1 MKRTFSIFLVVLVL
15 AGCCR
20 KNSPAGRES
29 ARIWAVE
36 KEFVN
41 YLSSLQGGTVFQAAD
56 SIRAYFERYGQD
68 SIRCE
73 VVRKYLYDP
82 NSPYRNEELYLP
94 FVQGLATAEFT
105 PDSLRDSYMFE
116 ARMCSL
122 NRIGQNAADF
132 DFEES
137 DGTLRHLYGIK
148 AEVTLLMFSNPGCE
162 DCERVTDLLTGNKI
176 IAGAVESGKLAVVN
190 IYIDEELDLW
200 RENVVDYPAEW
211 YNGFD
216 PNFVIREDLIYNV
229 RAIPS
234 LYVLD
239 ADKRVIYKD
248 ATVESVLGL
257 LENVF

>member
-1 MKRTFSIFLVVLVL
+1 MKAI
-15 AGCCR
+15 
-20 KNSPAGRES
+20 
-29 ARIWAVE
+29 E

-41 YLSSLQGGTVFQAAD
+41 YLSSLQGGTIFQASD
-56 SIRAYFERYGQD
+56 SIRAYFDRYGQD
-68 SIRCE
+68 SLRCE

-94 FVQGLATAEFT
+94 FVQGLATAGFT
-105 PDSLRDSYMFE
+105 PDSLRDAYLFE
-116 ARMCSL
+116 VRMCSL
-122 NRIGQNAADF
+122 NRIGQPAEDF

-148 AEVTLLMFSNPGCE
+148 ADATLLMFSNPGCK
-162 DCERVTDLLTGNKI
+162 DCERVTDLLMGNRI
-176 IAGAVESGKLAVVN
+176 IAEAVDSGKLAVVN
-190 IYIDEELDLW
+190 VYIDEEIDLW
-200 RENVVDYPAEW
+200 REHADDYPAKW

-239 ADKRVIYKD
+239 ADKNVIYKD
-248 ATVESVLGL
+248 ATVENVLVL
-257 LENVF
+257 LENVFKK